1 MKKQVIGGPDL
12 IRFALQQQVGCSDD
26 TRYVHRLH
34 AILLVSSGVSCQQV
48 AELLGEDRRTLQ
60 RWVRRF
66 EADGLEGLRE
76 GEHPGRPSTLTERQ
90 WEKLKRDLSRRP
102 KSMGVVLFR
111 WDGKLLAAHLQEKY
125 GVTLGLRQCQR
136 ILRESRERRP
146 GPAR

>member
-1 MKKQVIGGPDL
+1 MNKLEIACPDVIRLAIQQL
-12 IRFALQQQVGCSDD
+12 IGRSDD
-26 TRYVHRLH
+26 TRCLHRLH
-34 AILLVSSGVSCQQV
+34 ALLLLSNGQSCQQV
-48 AELLGEDRRTLQ
+48 AELFGENRRTVQ

-66 EADGLEGLRE
+66 ESDGIEGVSE

-146 GPAR
+146 GPAL